1 MADPVSG
8 ALVVDTRLS
17 GELRTLLESDDLRP
31 GDDVSYQLCKAIF
44 IGHPLGAKMAE
55 TPIRLAQSQDRE
67 IQIPDSPESDVKNA
81 FIDEWNR
88 IDATRLI
95 LNLGTQARVYGIA
108 SITMGEKGPNGQVT
122 GDPGAPV
129 ELKTLWQ
136 KDLFFNVLDPLNTAG
151 SLVTSQD
158 PNSSL
163 YQKWGDLYV
172 QGVRYHR
179 SKSIVLMNE
188 EPLYIAWTSSA
199 FGFVGRSVYQRALFP
214 LKSFV
219 QTMITDDMVTRKA
232 GLIVARMEQV
242 GSIVDRI
249 IKQMWGLKRSILK
262 MARTDNVIS
271 VGKDEIIE
279 TLNMR
284 NVNDSMDTSRNNII
298 KNTATAAD
306 MPAKLLTQES
316 FVEGFGEG
324 TQDAYAVAQYVDRV
338 RIELR
343 PVYEW
348 FDIVVQ
354 YRAWSPEFYA
364 TIQKKYPKEYG
375 DVPYVVA
382 FYRWKNSF
390 KAVWPPLI
398 KEKPSEAADRD
409 KVKLDA
415 LESLV
420 EKLVPLLDPTN
431 KAHLIQ
437 AVYDQ
442 LNQMEALFGAAKF
455 ELDAPS
461 LLDHMATEVERARQA
476 QEDLREAKKQ
486 LGGILPSTEGDQD
499 DADDRAA
506 GQRGGRALPRAVN
519 DGIVR
524 LIADRH
530 GQRQLTADGAR
541 P

>member
-1 MADPVSG
+1 MPDIGG

-31 GDDVSYQLCKAIF
+31 GDDVSYALCKAIF

-67 IQIPDSPESDVKNA
+67 IQIPDSPEDDVKDA
-81 FIDEWNR
+81 FVAEWNR

-95 LNLGTQARVYGIA
+95 LNLGTQSRVYGIA
-108 SITMGEKGPNGQVT
+108 SIVMGEKGPNGKPL
-122 GDPGAPV
+122 GDSTAPV
-129 ELKTLWQ
+129 DLKTLWQ
-136 KDLFFNVLDPLNTAG
+136 KELFFNVLDPLNTAG

-158 PNSSL
+158 PNSAL

-172 QGVRYHR
+172 QGERYHR
-179 SKSIVLMNE
+179 SRSIVLMNE
-188 EPLYIAWTSSA
+188 EPLYISWTTSA

-249 IKQMWGLKRSILK
+249 VKQMWGLKRSILK

-298 KNTATAAD
+298 KNVATAAD

-348 FDIVVQ
+348 FDIVCM
-354 YRAWSPEFYA
+354 YRAWSPEFYE
-364 TIQKKYPKEYG
+364 TIQKKYPDEYG
-375 DVPYVVA
+375 KVPYVVA
-382 FYRWKNSF
+382 FYRWRNSF

-420 EKLVPLLDPTN
+420 EKLVPLLDPVN

-437 AVYDQ
+437 TIYDQ

-455 ELDAPS
+455 ELDSPA
-461 LLDHMATEVERARQA
+461 LLEYMATEVERARQA
-476 QEDLREAKKQ
+476 QEDLRQAKMQ
-486 LGGILPSTEGDQD
+486 LGGVMPAKEGEG
-499 DADDRAA
+499 ADGDEKEQAEN
-506 GQRGGRALPRAVN
+506 RGGRALPRAVN

-524 LIADRH
+524 LIADGRNRSI
-530 GQRQLTADGAR
+530 GYDGAR